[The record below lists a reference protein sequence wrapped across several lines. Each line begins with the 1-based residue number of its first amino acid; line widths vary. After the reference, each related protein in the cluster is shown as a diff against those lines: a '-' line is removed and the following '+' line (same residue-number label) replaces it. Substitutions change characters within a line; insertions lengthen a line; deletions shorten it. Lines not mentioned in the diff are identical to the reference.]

1 MPSEP
6 LLEVRNLRKSYGKAP
21 LADGRGSERGGKHVF
36 RFLSRARQQ
45 AVSGVVALQGVSLRV
60 EKGSTLAI
68 VGLSG
73 SGKSTLARAIAL
85 FDPPDSGEILL
96 HGRNIWRAGTSERR
110 ALHSRIQLIFQQS
123 AASLNPRFTAEEILC
138 EPLIIQKQGDARS
151 RRERAIELMRLVN
164 LPPEALPK
172 TAMAFSG
179 GERQRLAIARAMAV
193 EPELLILDESLSG
206 VDLPVQ
212 RQIVSLL
219 QRLQEKLG
227 LTYILISHDLDVVAR
242 LAGTI
247 AVMDAGTIVESG
259 PADALMAAPSH
270 PCTQQLVEAGQTLGW
285 EGAPL

>member
-1 MPSEP
+1 
-6 LLEVRNLRKSYGKAP
+6 
-21 LADGRGSERGGKHVF
+21 
-36 RFLSRARQQ
+36 
-45 AVSGVVALQGVSLRV
+45 
-60 EKGSTLAI
+60 
-68 VGLSG
+68 
-73 SGKSTLARAIAL
+73 
-85 FDPPDSGEILL
+85 
-96 HGRNIWRAGTSERR
+96 
-110 ALHSRIQLIFQQS
+110 
-123 AASLNPRFTAEEILC
+123 
-138 EPLIIQKQGDARS
+138 
-151 RRERAIELMRLVN
+151 MRLVN